1 MPSFDDLLNQAEQQT
16 NEELATK
23 LSSLTALKDE
33 ELKSLMEE
41 DGVEKQNIIKLMS
54 ILSDA
59 SKDNT
64 EKAKAIDNIA
74 GASKVV
80 IALLKK
86 VL

>member
-1 MPSFDDLLNQAEQQT
+1 MPSFDDLLDQADQQT
-16 NEELATK
+16 NDELASK

>member
-1 MPSFDDLLNQAEQQT
+1 MPSFDDLLNQADQQT
-16 NEELATK
+16 NDELASK

-64 EKAKAIDNIA
+64 EKAKAIENIA